1 MSIILTYQLLPHR
14 IKALT
19 HDNQDGSYTIIINN
33 NISIELQRKAIL
45 HELLHLERN
54 DFCLE
59 CNANLIEN
67 LVHSCNKNNVNLS
80 KFQFYCV

>member
-1 MSIILTYQLLPHR
+1 MSIILTYQLLPPR

-33 NISIELQRKAIL
+33 SISIELQRIAIL
-45 HELLHLERN
+45 HELLHIERD
-54 DFCLE
+54 DFYTNY
-59 CNANLIEN
+59 NANLIEK
-67 LVHSCNKNNVNLS
+67 LAHSHNKQNVNLS

>member
-1 MSIILTYQLLPHR
+1 MSIVLTYQLLPHK

-33 NISIELQRKAIL
+33 TISVELQRIAIL
-45 HELLHLERN
+45 HELLHIERD
-54 DFCLE
+54 DFYTHY
-59 CNANLIEN
+59 NANLIEK
-67 LVHSCNKNNVNLS
+67 LAHSHNKQNVNLS

>member
-33 NISIELQRKAIL
+33 SISIELQRIAIL
-45 HELLHLERN
+45 HELLHIERD
-54 DFCLE
+54 DFYTHY
-59 CNANLIEN
+59 NANLIEK
-67 LVHSCNKNNVNLS
+67 LAHSHNKQNVNLS
-80 KFQFYCV
+80 KLQFYCV